1 MKKVRFLLVASL
13 FAVSF
18 TFSCSG
24 DNNNGGGGGWLTC
37 QELYSVLDRCGSEY
51 DTSDDACKHRDCD
64 EIEEQLEQ
72 CITKAACNGTKG
84 KECENHYKE
93 QGCKI

>member
-18 TFSCSG
+18 TFSCSSG
-24 DNNNGGGGGWLTC
+24 DGGGGGWLTC

-51 DTSDDACKHRDCD
+51 DTDACRDCD